1 MRVLGAAL
9 LLAVGVSGNKT
20 ATWLDKR
27 AKLIGDVY
35 GKGVSCKAPGRAPIR
50 ARHARRSRVRL
61 SSPLTLPTDVPIP

>member
-9 LLAVGVSGNKT
+9 LLLIESASANKT

-35 GKGVSCKAPGRAPIR
+35 GKGVSINVPSSCVFAPRC
-50 ARHARRSRVRL
+50 VRL
-61 SSPLTLPTDVPIP
+61 V

>member
-9 LLAVGVSGNKT
+9 LLLVESASANKT

-35 GKGVSCKAPGRAPIR
+35 GKGVSINHLRLCKALR
-50 ARHARRSRVRL
+50 ARHAQGGRSCVRL
-61 SSPLTLPTDVPIP
+61 VQPAGAPQ